1 MKEYDVKITETLE
14 KTVTVQAESHDA
26 AEEQVRAAYYNSEY
40 ILDSENFTG
49 VAFGTTEEREVQKEQ
64 ADTMNVLLVK
74 PFMYP
79 QAVQIG
85 CELEDLQKAVGG
97 DIEATYP
104 FNEPVA
110 LVMHDEGKLVGKDL
124 NRALRDDDGD
134 IYDIIA
140 GDFLVVGL
148 GEDDFCSL
156 SPELMKQFEEHF
168 HQPETFVRMGRSIM
182 ALPLPDDNRAE
193 NCTIVIRQGKR
204 HNAAPH
210 AYKSLRLMKV
220 FLKLLHQFRG
230 QRTKIILAQSDNQ
243 EITGDNVI
251 NIAVI
256 ITQRTVQ
263 VFAYELTFIVH
274 DQCNRLIERISCLNI
289 ATYGFLQILQ
299 LTADLHSLRI
309 HERLYQQHIHGTC
322 LFFLNLPFLGR
333 AELNTGKVFGVQ
345 NVLRIVISG
354 SNLFLCRI
362 VRFCLHRN
370 RFLQGFGNL
379 HIVFFQVSIPPFLWK

>member
-49 VAFGTTEEREVQKEQ
+49 VEFGTTEEREVQKEQ
-64 ADTMNVLLVK
+64 AGTMNVLLVK

-110 LVMHDEGKLVGKDL
+110 LVMHDEGKLVGKEL

-156 SPELMKQFEEHF
+156 SPELMKQFED
-168 HQPETFVRMGRSIM
+168 TFI
-182 ALPLPDDNRAE
+182 
-193 NCTIVIRQGKR
+193 
-204 HNAAPH
+204 
-210 AYKSLRLMKV
+210 SLRL
-220 FLKLLHQFRG
+220 
-230 QRTKIILAQSDNQ
+230 
-243 EITGDNVI
+243 
-251 NIAVI
+251 
-256 ITQRTVQ
+256 
-263 VFAYELTFIVH
+263 
-274 DQCNRLIERISCLNI
+274 
-289 ATYGFLQILQ
+289 
-299 LTADLHSLRI
+299 
-309 HERLYQQHIHGTC
+309 LYAWGAA
-322 LFFLNLPFLGR
+322 LWRFP
-333 AELNTGKVFGVQ
+333 
-345 NVLRIVISG
+345 
-354 SNLFLCRI
+354 CRMT
-362 VRFCLHRN
+362 
-370 RFLQGFGNL
+370 
-379 HIVFFQVSIPPFLWK
+379 W

>member
-97 DIEATYP
+97 DVEATYP

-110 LVMHDEGKLVGKDL
+110 LVMHDEGKLVGKEL

-148 GEDDFCSL
+148 GEEDFCSL

-168 HQPETFVRMGRSIM
+168 HRPETFVRMGRSIM
-182 ALPLPDDNRAE
+182 ALPLPDDMVKKEDAPVKADSVPLTEMFCKEVLMQRNSTIGELMERKRIQDGAKEYQGHTYMDLARFDEATKHMIIFDVLTDESPVGWKGERNRLYLSDVGYQKALD
-193 NCTIVIRQGKR
+193 NQKAGNI
-204 HNAAPH
+204 
-210 AYKSLRLMKV
+210 
-220 FLKLLHQFRG
+220 
-230 QRTKIILAQSDNQ
+230 KIISHA
-243 EITGDNVI
+243 
-251 NIAVI
+251 AV
-256 ITQRTVQ
+256 
-263 VFAYELTFIVH
+263 A
-274 DQCNRLIERISCLNI
+274 
-289 ATYGFLQILQ
+289 
-299 LTADLHSLRI
+299 
-309 HERLYQQHIHGTC
+309 
-322 LFFLNLPFLGR
+322 
-333 AELNTGKVFGVQ
+333 K
-345 NVLRIVISG
+345 
-354 SNLFLCRI
+354 
-362 VRFCLHRN
+362 
-370 RFLQGFGNL
+370 GNL
-379 HIVFFQVSIPPFLWK
+379 YYDHRDMAR